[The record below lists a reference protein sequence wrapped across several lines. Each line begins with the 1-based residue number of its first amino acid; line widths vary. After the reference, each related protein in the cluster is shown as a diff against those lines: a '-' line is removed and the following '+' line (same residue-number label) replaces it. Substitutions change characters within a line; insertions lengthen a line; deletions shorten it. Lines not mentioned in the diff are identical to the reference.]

1 MLRNNDRRIFLVC
14 EGLSTDD
21 VGVARVTIFQK
32 KRPGAGFKASNF
44 VKEKLGGATVE
55 RLVDYIAPLPVTPR
69 GNTYILLFT
78 NRSSHR
84 AVMFSVTAA
93 EFIAECAANILVNQ
107 NIPL

>member
-14 EGLSTDD
+14 EGLSNDD

-55 RLVDYIAPLPVTPR
+55 RLR
-69 GNTYILLFT
+69 
-78 NRSSHR
+78 
-84 AVMFSVTAA
+84 
-93 EFIAECAANILVNQ
+93 
-107 NIPL
+107 